1 MDFKS
6 MTVKDFFEVNGGRE
20 LCEQYA
26 PNLLKYPLK
35 LFYKKTCG
43 EIFDLVTSKGLVP
56 ADKAAAIEAAIKAKL
71 NMKKLRPSVGVF
83 CSFHYIP

>member
-43 EIFDLVTSKGLVP
+43 EIFDL
-56 ADKAAAIEAAIKAKL
+56 
-71 NMKKLRPSVGVF
+71 RPSIGVF

>member
-26 PNLLKYPLK
+26 PQ
-35 LFYKKTCG
+35 
-43 EIFDLVTSKGLVP
+43 S
-56 ADKAAAIEAAIKAKL
+56 
-71 NMKKLRPSVGVF
+71 S
-83 CSFHYIP
+83 

>member
-26 PNLLKYPLK
+26 PNLLKYPIK

-43 EIFDLVTSKGLVP
+43 EVFDLVTSKGLVP
-56 ADKAAAIEAAIKAKL
+56 ADKAAAIEAAIKAKYESSDQ
-71 NMKKLRPSVGVF
+71 PVGAF
-83 CSFHYIP
+83 LFYYQTP